1 MKEETV
7 ERTSAIGS
15 NKEAAITGVKRE
27 REIFDQRSGTRR
39 RMTVDSRVSEFQT
52 VDLYHWLWLF
62 TLLQTH
68 VLRNRELQKERE
80 AEAEFYGGQVGELG
94 ELTVRERPSWEAWQS
109 DSHM

>member
-1 MKEETV
+1 MKEETI
-7 ERTSAIGS
+7 EQTSAIGS

-39 RMTVDSRVSEFQT
+39 RMTVDSRVREFQT

-68 VLRNRELQKERE
+68 VSETESFRNRE

-94 ELTVRERPSWEAWQS
+94 ESAVRERPSWEAWQS